1 MLPRW
6 APRLPKNPESPSD
19 GTWLE
24 QDFEHQ
30 GGVGCAICL
39 FRAAVPNPFSL
50 FRVKTLRM
58 SIYLKHHQSKAHRH
72 ACQKFLRARAD
83 PTYGSPSRDQFKV
96 VYDNV
101 LKGHSLNSMTQ
112 SSRPKAKR
120 MTWALAEPKRK
131 TKRLALAKAA
141 VIVWHSDGRSPRYLL
156 RASACSPT
164 PDFQITHTYIG
175 HTTSPRF

>member
-1 MLPRW
+1 MCDDLFALFLGHNFCKGVPHIGISFGMFVLAFALLAPRW

-39 FRAAVPNPFSL
+39 FHATVPYPLSL
-50 FRVKTLRM
+50 FRVKRCACRYVLT
-58 SIYLKHHQSKAHRH
+58 HHQSKAHRH
-72 ACQKFLRARAD
+72 ACQKFLHARAD

-112 SSRPKAKR
+112 FSRQKGQADDMVFGRVQTEDQATSTCNGCCYR
-120 MTWALAEPKRK
+120 MA
-131 TKRLALAKAA
+131 
-141 VIVWHSDGRSPRYLL
+141 
-156 RASACSPT
+156 
-164 PDFQITHTYIG
+164 F
-175 HTTSPRF
+175 